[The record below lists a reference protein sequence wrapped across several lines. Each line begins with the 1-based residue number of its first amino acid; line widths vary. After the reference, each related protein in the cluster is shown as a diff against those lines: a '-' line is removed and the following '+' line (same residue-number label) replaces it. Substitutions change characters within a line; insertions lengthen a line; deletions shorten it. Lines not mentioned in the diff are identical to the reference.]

1 MLNCSVCVS
10 GPSDIPANNSV
21 PSHAPV
27 GGRAA
32 RVASTT
38 GRLNAQ
44 HTTTSSPLPQR
55 PKTVLDYRA
64 ALSSGNQPPFPYQ
77 AAFKSRPALGAP
89 GTQLYAARQAS
100 NRVKASTFALSEAKV
115 ADLRLAAKKK
125 ASLAEAAAAIA
136 QQAREAAAQATS
148 RLDLANKLHEQ
159 ALSDADASGFAESSA
174 TAAARDEATKAAQ
187 KLLAAA
193 QAEEQSLIEQDVEAA
208 LAMDEAD
215 INAMEASEAVVAAEE
230 EAAAAEAAAK
240 AKAAEE
246 AEAAAKAEA
255 ATKAKA
261 AAAPTASAAPEVRV
275 TRAATAAAK
284 PAARPAAASGK
295 PSARE
300 SIDLGGE
307 AMAMMVL

>member
-230 EAAAAEAAAK
+230 EAAAK

-284 PAARPAAASGK
+284 PAARHAAASGK

>member
-230 EAAAAEAAAK
+230 EAAAK

>member
-148 RLDLANKLHEQ
+148 RLDLANRLHEQ
-159 ALSDADASGFAESSA
+159 ALSAADASGFAESSA

-240 AKAAEE
+240 A
-246 AEAAAKAEA
+246 EA